1 MRPIKFRGQ
10 RLDTIEWIHGDLI
23 HLENDEY
30 AIENYEDY
38 LTYGVGLKK
47 VDPET
52 VGQFIGIH
60 DKNGV
65 EIYEGDKISDDVV
78 EDLVILWSDK
88 LHSWSFGCVEN
99 GEIYCNLSEDA
110 ALLIWDIYF
119 GNCKITGNIHEGE
132 K

>member
-1 MRPIKFRGQ
+1 MREHKYRGKS
-10 RLDTIEWIHGDLI
+10 IETGEWVYGYYAKLLSRGRRKPFIYSLI
-23 HLENDEY
+23 GEKWTE
-30 AIENYEDY
+30 
-38 LTYGVGLKK
+38 

-52 VGQFIGIH
+52 VGEYIGQN
-60 DKNGV
+60 DKDGF
-65 EIYEGDKISDDVV
+65 EIYEGDKISDDVL
-78 EDLVILWSDK
+78 ENLVIVWSDK

-119 GNCKITGNIHEGE
+119 GNCKITGSIHEGE